1 MTAEQ
6 TTEGSE
12 SRKTPG
18 NAPTK
23 NLSPVERAIRVTVR
37 YSALIVLFL
46 LIVFFG
52 IKSPSAF
59 FSSNNLQNIFV
70 QAAPG
75 GVAALALTTTMIVG
89 EFDLSIGYIAS
100 LGGLLFFGF
109 MINHHLGFLPA
120 VLAALAITIVL
131 GCFSGFVVS
140 RLKVNAFIGTLGV
153 GFVAVG
159 IIYSFSNGAM
169 IAGNAPKIVDTL
181 GLGTTFN
188 VQNLTLLWVFWIIVL
203 WVITE
208 RTPVGTHMRAVGGHS
223 KAAEL
228 VGLRVSRLRMG
239 SFIGSAFLAGLAGIM
254 LSMRLGSGEPN
265 AGDGYLL
272 DAFSATFLGR
282 GFYRPGEFNVPGTV
296 VGALILQVGYSGLAI
311 IGMPTAARYYF
322 AGGTLILA
330 LALGTVAGNFHFK
343 LTDKRNKR

>member
-1 MTAEQ
+1 MTDQ
-6 TTEGSE
+6 HSTD
-12 SRKTPG
+12 
-18 NAPTK
+18 K
-23 NLSPVERAIRVTVR
+23 NNKLIVADRSPENSLSPLERAIKVIVS
-37 YSALIVLFL
+37 YSALIVLVL
-46 LIVFFG
+46 LIVIFG
-52 IKSPSAF
+52 ILSPDAF

-75 GVAALALTTTMIVG
+75 GVAGLALTTTMIVG

-109 MINHHLGFLPA
+109 MINHHLGFLESLI
-120 VLAALAITIVL
+120 VTLTITTVL
-131 GCFSGFVVS
+131 GCISGFVVS

-159 IIYSFSNGAM
+159 MIYSFSNGAM
-169 IAGNAPKIVDTL
+169 IAGNPPKIVTTL
-181 GLGTTFN
+181 GLGASLN
-188 VQNLTLLWVFWIIVL
+188 IQNLTLLWVFWIIVI
-203 WVITE
+203 WAVTE
-208 RTPVGTHMRAVGGHS
+208 RTAVGTHMRAVGGQS

-228 VGLRVSRLRMG
+228 VGLNVSRLRMG
-239 SFIGSAFLAGLAGIM
+239 AFIGSAFLAGFAGIM

-322 AGGTLILA
+322 AGVTLILA
-330 LALGTVAGNFHFK
+330 LALGTIAGNYHFK
-343 LTDKRNKR
+343 LTDKRNKK